1 MRSFLSLHSLVI
13 LAGYALGAAVYPR
26 LPAQIPPSWT
36 ASGRGPVWL
45 GALMVAFL
53 LPTATAVTHSLLRG
67 LYVRHPLDES
77 ESGAGLATYDAI
89 MLRFI
94 VFVMG
99 VHATLLAALLGM
111 LHGRA
116 WAVQIVPVMLGSTM
130 ISVGNLLPRTRPN
143 LAIGIRTPRTL
154 SDRAFWVRTHRMA
167 GYTVVSLG
175 FVIVLAAI
183 AVPPPIGSGMILL
196 VGPIGALGMGCF
208 MWYSRHARS

>member
-36 ASGRGPVWL
+36 ASGHGPVWV

-77 ESGAGLATYDAI
+77 ESGAVLASYDAI
-89 MLRFI
+89 LLRFI

-116 WAVQIVPVMLGSTM
+116 WAVRIVPVMLGLTM
-130 ISVGNLLPRTRPN
+130 ISTATSFREPGPTWLLASGRHAHCPTG
-143 LAIGIRTPRTL
+143 L
-154 SDRAFWVRTHRMA
+154 F
-167 GYTVVSLG
+167 
-175 FVIVLAAI
+175 
-183 AVPPPIGSGMILL
+183 GSGRTEWR
-196 VGPIGALGMGCF
+196 GT
-208 MWYSRHARS
+208 RSCRLAS

>member
-1 MRSFLSLHSLVI
+1 MRSFRSLHNLVI
-13 LAGYALGAAVYPR
+13 VAGYALGAALYSR
-26 LPAQIPPSWT
+26 LPEEIQPSWT
-36 ASGRGPVWL
+36 VADRGTVWSG
-45 GALMVAFL
+45 AFMVAFL
-53 LPTATAVTHSLLRG
+53 LPTAAAVTDGLLRS

-77 ESGAGLATYDAI
+77 ASATVLATYDGI

-94 VFVMG
+94 LFVMG
-99 VHATLLAALLGM
+99 VHATLLAGVVGM
-111 LHGRA
+111 LQGRA
-116 WAVQIVPVMLGSTM
+116 WAVQVVPVMLGLTM

-196 VGPIGALGMGCF
+196 VGPIGAVGMGCF
-208 MWYSRHARS
+208 MWYSKHARS

>member
-1 MRSFLSLHSLVI
+1 
-13 LAGYALGAAVYPR
+13 
-26 LPAQIPPSWT
+26 
-36 ASGRGPVWL
+36 
-45 GALMVAFL
+45 MVAFL
-53 LPTATAVTHSLLRG
+53 LPTATAVTDGLLRG

-77 ESGAGLATYDAI
+77 ESAAVLATYDAI

-99 VHATLLAALLGM
+99 VHATLLAAVLGM
-111 LHGRA
+111 LQGRA
-116 WAVQIVPVMLGSTM
+116 WAVQIVPVMLGLTM

-183 AVPPPIGSGMILL
+183 AVPPPIGSGDDPPGRSHRGPRHGLL
-196 VGPIGALGMGCF
+196 HVVQQARTQLDSRVPDSRFTWLPCRAGASVPAL
-208 MWYSRHARS
+208 HTK